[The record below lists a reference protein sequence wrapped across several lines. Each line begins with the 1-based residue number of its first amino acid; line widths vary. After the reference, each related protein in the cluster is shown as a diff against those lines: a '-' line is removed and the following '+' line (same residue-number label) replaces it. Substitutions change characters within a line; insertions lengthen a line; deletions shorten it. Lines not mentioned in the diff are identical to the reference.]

1 MVPAGL
7 SLDCPSSAVVGSLIT
22 PQASIA
28 KAPTAGSAPTP
39 ATRKLDERLFIACG
53 LAWVTG
59 LIHAQAAIQHVDEYA
74 LYALFFVLL
83 ATTQCV
89 WGIAIYRAPSRKL
102 LSAGAT
108 LSLAIAALWII
119 SRTSGLPI
127 GPQPWT
133 PEPVGAIDSI
143 ATGNEM
149 VLALLVFFHLRRKQP
164 GALARGFTRLTT
176 TTALCLIL
184 LSSLALI
191 GGHAH

>member
-1 MVPAGL
+1 MLARL
-7 SLDCPSSAVVGSLIT
+7 SLNCSPSALVSPLIT

-28 KAPTAGSAPTP
+28 KAPTPGSAPSP
-39 ATRKLDERLFIACG
+39 VTRQLDERLFIVCG
-53 LAWVTG
+53 LAWITG

-89 WGIAIYRAPSRKL
+89 WGIALYRAPSRKL
-102 LSAGAT
+102 LFAGAM
-108 LSLAIAALWII
+108 LSLAVAALWIL
-119 SRTSGLPI
+119 SRTSGLPV

-133 PEPVGAIDSI
+133 PEPVGALDSI
-143 ATGNEM
+143 ATGDEM
-149 VLALLVFFHLRRKQP
+149 VLALLVFFYLRRKQP
-164 GALARGFTRLTT
+164 GSLARGCTRLMT

-184 LSSLALI
+184 LSCLALI